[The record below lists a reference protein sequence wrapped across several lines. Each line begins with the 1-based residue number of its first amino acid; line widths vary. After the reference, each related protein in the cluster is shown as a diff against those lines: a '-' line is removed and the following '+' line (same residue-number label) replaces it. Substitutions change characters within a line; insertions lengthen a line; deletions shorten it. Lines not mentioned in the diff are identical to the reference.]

1 MQEQDV
7 GRVVVGVEDSLAGLR
22 ALREAVDLARRRG
35 MEVRAVRSYRPPPEP
50 GDGWWYQ
57 GVGPQ
62 SFATTDVRRESLRQ
76 DAMMTVM
83 RAFELAMGGVPRD
96 VVVRIEPDEVPLHR
110 ALPAAARRED
120 DILVVAA
127 SRHPRRWWP
136 HGRAQARRCLDHA
149 VCPVLVVPPPQ
160 AARELGGRWAPWRRR
175 RRGRE
180 LAALL
185 GELAA

>member
-50 GDGWWYQ
+50 GDGWCCP

-62 SFATTDVRRESLRQ
+62 SLPTADDRRESLRQ
-76 DAMMTVM
+76 DAMMTVL

-96 VVVRIEPDEVPLHR
+96 VVVRVDAEDVPLHR
-110 ALPAAARRED
+110 ALPAAAHRED
-120 DILVVAA
+120 DVLVVAA
-127 SRHPRRWWP
+127 SRRPHRWWP
-136 HGRAQARRCLDHA
+136 HGRAEARRCLDHA
-149 VCPVLVVPPPQ
+149 ICPVLVVPSPQ

-175 RRGRE
+175 RRSRE